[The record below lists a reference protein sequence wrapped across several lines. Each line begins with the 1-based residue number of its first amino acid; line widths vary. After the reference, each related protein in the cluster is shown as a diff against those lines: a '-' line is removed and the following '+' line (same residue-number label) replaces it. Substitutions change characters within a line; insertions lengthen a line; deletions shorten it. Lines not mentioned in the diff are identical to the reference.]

1 MLYQLTN
8 VPTKASDLE
17 IKGIVNGK
25 NIKIVCAKRNA
36 ALDDWL
42 MMTNAFVSDLM
53 LAEPELLRKMYA
65 DDLATAIRMGR
76 DAGYEQAKAEI
87 RHVLGVKGS

>member
-17 IKGIVNGK
+17 IKGIVNGE
-25 NIKIVCAKRNA
+25 NIKVVCAKRNA
-36 ALDDWL
+36 APGDWL
-42 MMTNAFVSDLM
+42 MMTDTHVGDHM
-53 LAEPELLRKMYA
+53 LGKPEELRKMYA

-87 RHVLGVKGS
+87 RAALGVSR